1 MRDVVAPGVC
11 LAVCNIRYAA
21 VIEDELDVWT
31 FLREVAGDEELVGAE
46 AEVEGEVVF
55 FEQSDV
61 CCKVIRLGEVVGHG
75 VQDAAEADE
84 FGVLNRFD
92 IGFKSG
98 GGFGTAV
105 GDDAFDYG
113 IGLFG

>member
-1 MRDVVAPGVC
+1 M
-11 LAVCNIRYAA
+11 
-21 VIEDELDVWT
+21 
-31 FLREVAGDEELVGAE
+31 VGAE

-61 CCKVIRLGEVVGHG
+61 CREVVRLGEVVGHG

>member
-1 MRDVVAPGVC
+1 MV
-11 LAVCNIRYAA
+11 
-21 VIEDELDVWT
+21 
-31 FLREVAGDEELVGAE
+31 
-46 AEVEGEVVF
+46 
-55 FEQSDV
+55 
-61 CCKVIRLGEVVGHG
+61 RLGEVVGHG

-92 IGFKSG
+92 VGFKSRG
-98 GGFGTAV
+98 RFGTAV